1 METFEAHN
9 LIEQSLLFRHMQ
21 PHETEAILARL
32 QPAHYPPGTRI
43 LERGVWHG
51 RLYII
56 ARGEVS
62 VLLHDNE
69 VQQSTSDSYVVAH

>member
-1 METFEAHN
+1 
-9 LIEQSLLFRHMQ
+9 MQ

-32 QPAHYPPGTRI
+32 QPAHYLQGTRI

-56 ARGEVS
+56 ASGDVS
-62 VLLHDNE
+62 VLLHDNDA
-69 VQQSTSDSYVVAH
+69 QSTSNSYVVAHLGRGE